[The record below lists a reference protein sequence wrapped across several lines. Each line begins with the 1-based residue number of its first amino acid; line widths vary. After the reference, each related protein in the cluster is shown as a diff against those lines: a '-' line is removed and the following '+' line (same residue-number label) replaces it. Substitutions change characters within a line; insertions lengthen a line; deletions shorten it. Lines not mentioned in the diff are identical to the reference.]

1 MLTSFTL
8 AAIVIGMMFLV
19 GMVTFAAGIY
29 IMAFR
34 ASGSDVKALV
44 TQTAQ
49 LVQKGLAEEIAGLVG
64 NATDL
69 VDAMNQL
76 VRTTRGVGI
85 FLTVVG
91 MFLMGL
97 ACWLAIK
104 IYQVK
109 P

>member
-8 AAIVIGMMFLV
+8 AAFVIGLLFLV
-19 GMVTFAAGIY
+19 GMATFAAGIY

-34 ASGSDVKALV
+34 AAGSDVKALV
-44 TQTAQ
+44 AQTAR

-85 FLTVVG
+85 FLTIVG
-91 MFLMGL
+91 MFMMGL
-97 ACWLAIK
+97 ACWLAIQ